1 MMVIED
7 RLRTIKTAGISDWE
21 QPYSEHYSDVCVHG
35 HID

>member
-7 RLRTIKTAGISDWE
+7 RLRTTKTAGISDWR
-21 QPYSEHYSDVCVHG
+21 QSYAEHYSDVSVHG